1 MKCVNY
7 LDPGKGPCFPLNM
20 GGEAEYL
27 LLETNSDGN
36 VPDIPIC
43 TGHLQRLMVSVMR
56 GQCENAGVEPLID
69 EKGIAYIDPQVSLA
83 WEAERLAWE
92 AQQRDSG

>member
-1 MKCVNY
+1 MKCIFH
-7 LDPGKGPCFPLNM
+7 DTPEKGPCFPPNL

-27 LLETNSDGN
+27 LLDQNSDGRM
-36 VPDIPIC
+36 PDIPIC

-56 GQCENAGVEPLID
+56 GQCESAEVELLID
-69 EKGIAYIDPQVSLA
+69 EDGMASIEPEVNHA
-83 WEAERLAWE
+83 WEAESLAWE